1 MVTALIAA
9 VGLMVCQKL
18 STFDGGVAKIEEGPQ
33 YIVGDTTLCTRRTV
47 LSPDGSKP
55 LDLTPLTDQS
65 VARPSSDTRV
75 TEADIMET
83 TLIPPKPTDGPNAR
97 PCRTT
102 YQVKTLELTF
112 PKGKAELTREVS
124 AQVATV
130 MAESPVGLSL
140 VGYIEEHATQRHSD
154 KIARSRIQAIRS
166 QIVRLSVSAP
176 SVTLEERP
184 ISAKR
189 LAQGEG
195 ELILI
200 TAVLAN
206 PCGERVVPPQSAP
219 TMSRWN
225 DDKGGTAV
233 AK

>member
-55 LDLTPLTDQS
+55 LDLTPVTDQS
-65 VARPSSDTRV
+65 VARPSIDRRV
-75 TEADIMET
+75 TEGGIMET
-83 TLIPPKPTDGPNAR
+83 TVIPPKPIVGPNAR

-112 PKGKAELTREVS
+112 PKGKAELTRELR

-140 VGYIEEHATQRHSD
+140 VGYIEEHAAQRHREE
-154 KIARSRIQAIRS
+154 IARSRMQAIRS
-166 QIVRLSVSAP
+166 QIERLAVSAP

-189 LAQGEG
+189 LAQREG
-195 ELILI
+195 EQILI

-206 PCGERVVPPQSAP
+206 PCGERVAPPRGSQ
-219 TMSRWN
+219 TMSRWS
-225 DDKGGTAV
+225 DDKGGAGVT
-233 AK
+233 K